1 MKNAFEVAPGGIA
14 LDGLFNGGGV
24 TLLGYQIVG
33 VLAVGAFTFL
43 GSLLVWTIIKT
54 TLGLR
59 VEPDDEMKGLDLS
72 EMGMEAY
79 AQDTVA

>member
-1 MKNAFEVAPGGIA
+1 M
-14 LDGLFNGGGV
+14 
-24 TLLGYQIVG
+24 
-33 VLAVGAFTFL
+33 LAVGAFTFF
-43 GSLLVWTIIKT
+43 GSLVVWFIIKT